1 MAEKF
6 LKQLPAVPRDS
17 LPPGSDCPICLSEYP
32 STEGDYPVQLPCQH
46 TAGKNCIKKWLSPE
60 GSGANHC
67 PLCRREFFAPLR
79 KDHMNED
86 DTDENYTDEDDMD
99 IIVDDHVD
107 VSDHVDL
114 NDIHNLNMLMT
125 TAESPEMRR
134 LAQIMRGNLS
144 LRESSFHLRSAQRT
158 TYSRERALY
167 LQLQREGA
175 RLPPLP
181 ANIPGISVGDGRL
194 STIHHQSSGE
204 HEEAFFQELQ
214 RMGAFNDPVGSR
226 RRLTDDRRL
235 ANCTLFHVYRN
246 LGLVFRPSDHAS
258 NGIRGGSWSM
268 R

>member
-1 MAEKF
+1 MAAKF
-6 LKQLPAVPRDS
+6 LKQLPAVPMDS
-17 LPPGSDCPICLSEYP
+17 LPRGSDCPICLSEYSP
-32 STEGDYPVQLPCQH
+32 TEGDYPVQLPCQH
-46 TAGKNCIKKWLSPE
+46 NVGLKCIRKWLSPKR
-60 GSGANHC
+60 SGANHC

-79 KDHMNED
+79 EDHMNGD

-99 IIVDDHVD
+99 IILDEHVD
-107 VSDHVDL
+107 A
-114 NDIHNLNMLMT
+114 NDIDNLNLLRT

-134 LAQIMRGNLS
+134 LAQVMLGNLS
-144 LRESSFHLRSAQRT
+144 FRESTYHLRSAQRT
-158 TYSRERALY
+158 TYPRERALY

-181 ANIPGISVGDGRL
+181 DDIPGISVGDGPL
-194 STIHHQSSGE
+194 STIHHQNSGE

-214 RMGAFNDPVGSR
+214 RMGAFNDPIGSR

-235 ANCTLFHVYRN
+235 ANCMLFHVYRN
-246 LGLVFRPSDHAS
+246 LGLVFRPNDHVS